1 MSCDL
6 WRQVLLRAECDES
19 SFCFDEIQSWSP
31 GELEHL
37 TRLGLIREGDRA
49 RFVACDACGD
59 WHAEEVI
66 WLPSVRDDSG
76 MRAYIPCPAEGG
88 VHVPDERLRQW
99 TVNIGALAQQL
110 AAAMEL
116 AGTVE
121 DVLVGHLWKL
131 GRRRLAGRFRD
142 VFFAVARS
150 RDDGGIPEAA
160 TRHLNATHGVLL
172 ALGNLKRMDGWG
184 LPHFTVLD
192 VKTITVLTGG
202 GLEVAL
208 DYIEDALPRERGP
221 EKLNCIRSVALPEGT
236 AWSDVAIEVAD
247 IALLVS
253 AGAFEKEMSLEEAG
267 FLDGRQGETAS
278 DRPLQ
283 FLRLFAARRG
293 LIALADLPTGERTK
307 SRVQK
312 QISVLRSRLRSL
324 FSIDEEPIIFDKA
337 SGEYRCAFEVRPRAD
352 DGFPTPAGA
361 SWLDFRL
368 EELAGGRLAVGVKSK
383 EAFRARQIRSADG
396 HSSVETA
403 EREARTWREYT
414 LVDLGLAKDSGITTP
429 EGRAL
434 LECLRSEGKLQRSP
448 EDMAVLKLG
457 RWLRH
462 WTGLEDDPVNYSDIK
477 KAWMAHF
484 ECGVARMG

>member
-1 MSCDL
+1 VSRDL

-19 SFCFDEIQSWSP
+19 SFCFDEIQSWLP

-37 TRLGLIREGDRA
+37 TRLGLVHEGDRA
-49 RFVACDACGD
+49 RFVACDACSD
-59 WHAEEVI
+59 WHSEEVM
-66 WLPSVRDDSG
+66 WLPSVRDASG

-99 TVNIGALAQQL
+99 SVDIGALARQL

-150 RDDGGIPEAA
+150 YDDGGIPEAA

-184 LPHFTVLD
+184 LPHFTVFD
-192 VKTITVLTGG
+192 VKAITVLTGG

-221 EKLNCIRSVALPEGT
+221 EKLTGIRSVALPDGT
-236 AWSDVAIEVAD
+236 AWEDLTIEVAETS
-247 IALLVS
+247 LMVS

-267 FLDGRQGETAS
+267 FVDGRQGESAS

-283 FLRLFAARRG
+283 FLRLFATRRG
-293 LIALADLPTGERTK
+293 CIASAELPGGERGK

-324 FSIDEEPIIFDKA
+324 FAIGEEPIIFDKA
-337 SGEYRCAFEVRPRAD
+337 SGEYRCAFGARMRAD

-361 SWLDFRL
+361 SWLDFRF

-383 EAFRARQIRSADG
+383 EVFRARQIQKDDG
-396 HSSVETA
+396 RTITETA
-403 EREARTWREYT
+403 EREDRTWREYS
-414 LVDLGLAKDSGITTP
+414 LVSLGLANDSGNPTP

-434 LECLRSEGKLQRSP
+434 LECLRSEGKLQRPP
-448 EDMAVLKLG
+448 EDMAVLKVG
-457 RWLRH
+457 RWLRR
-462 WTGLEDDPVNYSDIK
+462 WTGIEDDPINYSDSR

-484 ECGVARMG
+484 ECGATRMQ